1 MGWNKNRA
9 LRIYK
14 YFAISII
21 PQWLLLQWIKR
32 NPEVIDQ
39 LYTKGI
45 FVWLSKV
52 TLQATTWI
60 PFSVGDLFYA
70 IAIAYVLKS
79 IWHFKR
85 LLRWSTLIKILGG
98 FGFLLFLFHLQ
109 WGLHYHQTSLSSRV
123 NAPSDY
129 SSSELEEF
137 TRHLIQQTNQFHK
150 KLSQNDSIP
159 VEVPY
164 TTDKIFDI
172 ATKTIQNQHHY
183 PVSNIKKSM
192 FSFPLSYMGYGGYI
206 NPFTL
211 EAQVNAYQPKLR
223 LLTTSAHEIAHQLG
237 YAAEE
242 EANFIAIDAALQ
254 SEDPYMQY
262 AGYHLALGYA
272 LADCRKRKDIDSKAL
287 YQELHTGVL
296 QQYRQVS
303 EFWQSYQNPLE
314 PLFKKSYDSYLKA
327 NNQTAGINSYSLV
340 VGLLLHK
347 YQMD

>member
-1 MGWNKNRA
+1 MDWNNRCA

-32 NPEVIDQ
+32 NPEIVDQ
-39 LYTKGI
+39 FYSKGLI
-45 FVWLSKV
+45 VWLSKLS
-52 TLQATTWI
+52 LQSTAWI

-70 IAIAYVLKS
+70 IAIAYILKS

-85 LLRWSTLIKILGG
+85 LLRWSTCIKILGC
-98 FGFLLFLFHLQ
+98 FGFCLFLFHLQ
-109 WGLHYHQTSLSSRV
+109 WGLHYHQTSLSTQV
-123 NAPSDY
+123 NAPSNY

-150 KLSQNDSIP
+150 KLSQHDSIP
-159 VEVPY
+159 VEIRY
-164 TTDKIFDI
+164 SIDKIFDV
-172 ATKTIQNQHHY
+172 ATQSIRNQHQY
-183 PVSNIKKSM
+183 PIVNIKKSI
-192 FSFPLSYMGYGGYI
+192 FSLPLSYMGYGGYI

-254 SEDPYMQY
+254 SEDLYMQY

-272 LADCRKRKDIDSKAL
+272 LADCRKRKDIDSKGL
-287 YQELHTGVL
+287 YKKLSAGVL
-296 QQYRQVS
+296 KQYLQVS
-303 EFWQSYQNPLE
+303 AFWQKYQNPLE
-314 PLFKKSYDSYLKA
+314 PLFKKSYDTYLKA

-347 YQMD
+347 YQID

>member
-1 MGWNKNRA
+1 LDWNNRCA

-32 NPEVIDQ
+32 NPEIVDQ
-39 LYTKGI
+39 FYSTGLI
-45 FVWLSKV
+45 VWLSKLS
-52 TLQATTWI
+52 LQSTAWI
-60 PFSVGDLFYA
+60 SFSVGDLFYA
-70 IAIAYVLKS
+70 IAIAYILKS

-85 LLRWSTLIKILGG
+85 LLRWSTCIKILGC
-98 FGFLLFLFHLQ
+98 FGFCLFLFHLQ
-109 WGLHYHQTSLSSRV
+109 WGLHYHQTSLSTRL
-123 NAPSDY
+123 NAPSNY

-137 TRHLIQQTNQFHK
+137 THHLIQQTNQFHK
-150 KLSQNDSIP
+150 KLSQHDSIH
-159 VEVPY
+159 VEIPY
-164 TTDKIFDI
+164 SIDKIFDV
-172 ATKTIQNQHHY
+172 ATETIRNQHQY
-183 PVSNIKKSM
+183 PIVNIKKSI
-192 FSFPLSYMGYGGYI
+192 FSLPLSYMGYGGYI

-254 SEDPYMQY
+254 SEDLYMQY

-272 LADCRKRKDIDSKAL
+272 LADCRKRKDIDSKGL
-287 YQELHTGVL
+287 YKKLSAGVL
-296 QQYRQVS
+296 KQYQQVS
-303 EFWQSYQNPLE
+303 EFWQKYHNPLE
-314 PLFKKSYDSYLKA
+314 PLFKKSYDTYLKA

>member
-1 MGWNKNRA
+1 MDWNNRRA

-32 NPEVIDQ
+32 NPEIVDQ
-39 LYTKGI
+39 FYSKGLI
-45 FVWLSKV
+45 VWLSKLS
-52 TLQATTWI
+52 LQSTAWI

-70 IAIAYVLKS
+70 IAIAYILKS

-85 LLRWSTLIKILGG
+85 LLRWSTCIKLLGC
-98 FGFLLFLFHLQ
+98 FGFCLFLFHLQ
-109 WGLHYHQTSLSSRV
+109 WGLHYHQTSLSTRL
-123 NAPSDY
+123 NAPSNY

-150 KLSQNDSIP
+150 KLSQHDSIP
-159 VEVPY
+159 VEIPY
-164 TTDKIFDI
+164 SIDKIFDV
-172 ATKTIQNQHHY
+172 ATQSIRNQHQH
-183 PVSNIKKSM
+183 PIVNIKKSI
-192 FSFPLSYMGYGGYI
+192 FSLPLSYMGYGGYI

-211 EAQVNAYQPKLR
+211 EAQVNANQPKLR

-254 SEDPYMQY
+254 SEDLYMQY

-272 LADCRKRKDIDSKAL
+272 LADCRKRKDIDSKGL
-287 YQELHTGVL
+287 YKKLSAGVL
-296 QQYRQVS
+296 KQYQQVS
-303 EFWQSYQNPLE
+303 AFWQKYQNPLE
-314 PLFKKSYDSYLKA
+314 PLFKKSYDTYLKA

-347 YQMD
+347 YQID

>member
-1 MGWNKNRA
+1 MDWNNRCA

-21 PQWLLLQWIKR
+21 PHWLLLQWIKR
-32 NPEVIDQ
+32 NPEIVDQ
-39 LYTKGI
+39 FYSKGLI
-45 FVWLSKV
+45 VWLSKLS
-52 TLQATTWI
+52 LQSTAWI

-70 IAIAYVLKS
+70 IAIAYILKS

-85 LLRWSTLIKILGG
+85 LLRWSTCIKILGC
-98 FGFLLFLFHLQ
+98 FGFCLFLFHLQ
-109 WGLHYHQTSLSSRV
+109 WGLHYHQTSLSTRV
-123 NAPSDY
+123 NAPSNY

-150 KLSQNDSIP
+150 KLSLHDSIA

-164 TTDKIFDI
+164 TTDKIFDV
-172 ATKTIQNQHHY
+172 ATQSIRNQHQH
-183 PVSNIKKSM
+183 PIVNIKKSI
-192 FSFPLSYMGYGGYI
+192 FSLPLSYMGYGGYI

-254 SEDPYMQY
+254 SEDLYMQY

-272 LADCRKRKDIDSKAL
+272 IADCRKRKDIDSKGL
-287 YQELHTGVL
+287 YKKLSAGVL
-296 QQYRQVS
+296 KQYQQVS
-303 EFWQSYQNPLE
+303 AFWQKYQNPLE
-314 PLFKKSYDSYLKA
+314 PLFKKSYDTYLKA

>member
-1 MGWNKNRA
+1 M
-9 LRIYK
+9 RIYK

-32 NPEVIDQ
+32 NPEIVDQ
-39 LYTKGI
+39 FYSKGLI
-45 FVWLSKV
+45 VWLSKLS
-52 TLQATTWI
+52 LQSTAWI

-70 IAIAYVLKS
+70 IAIAYILKS

-85 LLRWSTLIKILGG
+85 LLRWSTCIKILGC
-98 FGFLLFLFHLQ
+98 FGFCLFLFHLQ
-109 WGLHYHQTSLSSRV
+109 WGLHYHQTSLSTRV
-123 NAPSDY
+123 NAPSNY

-150 KLSQNDSIP
+150 KLSQHDSIP
-159 VEVPY
+159 VEIPY
-164 TTDKIFDI
+164 SIDKIFDV
-172 ATKTIQNQHHY
+172 ATETIRNQHQY
-183 PVSNIKKSM
+183 PIVNIKKSI
-192 FSFPLSYMGYGGYI
+192 FSLPLSYMGYGGYI

-254 SEDPYMQY
+254 SEDLYMQY

-272 LADCRKRKDIDSKAL
+272 LADCRKRKDIDSKGL
-287 YQELHTGVL
+287 YKKLSAGVL
-296 QQYRQVS
+296 KQYKQVS
-303 EFWQSYQNPLE
+303 AFWQKYQNPLE
-314 PLFKKSYDSYLKA
+314 PLFKKSYDTYLKA

-347 YQMD
+347 YQID